1 MRVCIGGTFDFLHK
15 GHKCLIDKA
24 FSAAGKNGSVFIGIT
39 KGDISKEKKIIN
51 SFIAR
56 RKIVEEYLIKKN
68 YIHRAE
74 VKPIFD
80 KYGPATDREFDAI
93 VVSPETL
100 HVAKEINEKRAQN
113 GKFPLKILEISFIL
127 AEDGK
132 KISSTRIRNK
142 EIDNDGCALN
152 Q

>member
-15 GHKCLIDKA
+15 GHKHLIDTA

-39 KGDISKEKKIIN
+39 SEDISKEKKIKN
-51 SFIAR
+51 SFIVR
-56 RKIVEEYLIKKN
+56 KKIVEEYLIKKG
-68 YIHRAE
+68 YTVRAE
-74 VKPIFD
+74 IKPIYD
-80 KYGPATDREFDAI
+80 KYGPSIEGNFDTI

-113 GKFPLKILEISFIL
+113 GKNPLKILEIPFIL

-132 KISSTRIRNK
+132 KISSSRIRNK
-142 EIDNDGCALN
+142 EIDKDGCALN